1 MDAQPTE
8 VTALLHRIADGD
20 EEGMQRLIPL
30 VYGELRQLAARQ
42 LRNERPDH
50 TLSPTSLVHEAFLR
64 LAGPAPMSWE
74 SRSHFFRV
82 AAQAM
87 RRILVDH
94 ARRRT
99 AQKRGR
105 QHQVTLDAALE
116 ESLPATSQDI
126 IDVDEALERLARLDV
141 RQARVV
147 ELRYFVGLSIEE
159 TAEVLGASAATVKRD
174 WMVARAWLQRELSP
188 E

>member
-1 MDAQPTE
+1 
-8 VTALLHRIADGD
+8 
-20 EEGMQRLIPL
+20 MQQLVPL

-64 LAGPAPMSWE
+64 LTGSAPISWE

-94 ARRRT
+94 ARRRS

-105 QHQVTLDAALE
+105 QHQVTLDSALE
-116 ESLPATSQDI
+116 ESLSQSTEDVI
-126 IDVDEALERLARLDV
+126 GVDEALSRLALLDE

-147 ELRYFVGLSIEE
+147 ELRYFGGFSIEE
-159 TAEVLGASAATVKRD
+159 TAEVLGTSPATVKRD

-188 E
+188 GA